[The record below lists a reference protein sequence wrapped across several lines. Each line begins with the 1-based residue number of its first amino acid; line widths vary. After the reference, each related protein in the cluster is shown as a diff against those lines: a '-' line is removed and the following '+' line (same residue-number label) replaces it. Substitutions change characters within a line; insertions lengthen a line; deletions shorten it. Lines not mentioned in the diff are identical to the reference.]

1 MLFRQIRIISNDFGR
16 FNNYVIFVDIHG
28 CNSKKEQL
36 KSIVYDGFCFRGHQY
51 ILSERQPSMTRN
63 SILSFIRKDISEE
76 VNKRITMEI
85 QFDKTVLQKY
95 VGYRGLMFSSCHCL
109 EGYLPKMI
117 VVKDFKTIIKNQN
130 IKYVYDEKLSFVDK
144 EGRDREWV
152 QKGIKQGVKDIK
164 INAFDGCGICHPD
177 IAKEISDII
186 GTSNFTQFML
196 RGPYI
201 KGVLHQIDYTKFY
214 KENNVEF
221 IEDVWGV
228 KHSIQ
233 DKMIILTES
242 MYKGFNYFNITG
254 TYQDWERYLYL
265 FKKYQHCLGVP
276 KWNFTKQEEPIY
288 TRGNYQIL
296 QDLNLDYEQFRSLA
310 DYTINWIDNIV
321 NGDIRTTYCFLGM
334 MWDLHNPQTDYVKS
348 ILKNPEMLKEKTV
361 RENIIQQ
368 IEKYIDDSK
377 CGKLYLKGTFK
388 ILAPDL
394 IALLEHIGGM
404 EVNGCLESNEFWQNS
419 IFGEH
424 NGEYLI
430 ERNPHICRQEHTVL
444 NAVTNNKIQK
454 WLQHLSNV
462 CMVNIKSLTP
472 QRLNGADQQH
482 SPVLQ

>member
-221 IEDVWGV
+221 IEDIWGV
-228 KHSIQ
+228 KHSVQ

-254 TYQDWERYLYL
+254 TYQDWERYLCL

-321 NGDIRTTYCFLGM
+321 NGDIRTT
-334 MWDLHNPQTDYVKS
+334 
-348 ILKNPEMLKEKTV
+348 
-361 RENIIQQ
+361 Q
-368 IEKYIDDSK
+368 I
-377 CGKLYLKGTFK
+377 GR
-388 ILAPDL
+388 A
-394 IALLEHIGGM
+394 H
-404 EVNGCLESNEFWQNS
+404 V
-419 IFGEH
+419 
-424 NGEYLI
+424 
-430 ERNPHICRQEHTVL
+430 
-444 NAVTNNKIQK
+444 
-454 WLQHLSNV
+454 
-462 CMVNIKSLTP
+462 
-472 QRLNGADQQH
+472 
-482 SPVLQ
+482 